1 MCDGEIA
8 AIHFGIWSADEI
20 VKAAVCKITNSKTEG
35 EESVYDERMGS
46 MTADANCVSC
56 GLNTKEC
63 PGHFGCIHLKYPI
76 LHPMYY
82 KLIVNFLKCF
92 CAKCYKLLLTKDH
105 LRLDGIFRFQ
115 GESRFNHILEKME
128 KIDFCYHCDTPK
140 PKIVFV
146 AADSSIYMV
155 YKKSKVLLVEED
167 IKKIFDN
174 ISNDDVKLLGFNPS
188 MVHPK
193 NTIITVLPVIP
204 PVSRPWV
211 PTDGATC
218 DDDLTIQ
225 YQEIVKCNQHLSEE
239 GLNETKIQKHLQTL
253 KFRVKTL
260 INNSQCKARHT
271 NGRPIKDLK
280 KRISGKDGI
289 IRNNLMGKRVD
300 QSGRTVIG
308 PDPTVRTDE
317 LVVPEKMAASLTKPE
332 RVTGFNIEKLREI
345 VNQGR
350 AMQVKR
356 LEEEK
361 DENGR
366 VIILKDG
373 SPKMSWKSHNL
384 EYSIFKRGTELHRED
399 KVIRNGKEI
408 QWQFSPKFAL
418 RPTDKIMRGDKEIS
432 VEMPYKKMFELRIGD
447 VVHRQL
453 QTGDVVMFNRQPT
466 LHKGSML
473 AKRIVVRPGKTL
485 RFSLASAKTFNADFD
500 GDEMNIHAVQD
511 CDATA
516 ELMMLSSTK
525 ANMFSPQASKS
536 NLSIVMDALLASYLM
551 TRDDTPL
558 RRDQFFNICMNGDG
572 WTSQYILDR
581 IKHFQDVC
589 ADLKKRGELKDK
601 DGNEYELSPFTGKGL
616 ISLMLPMTF
625 NYNGKTDGSP
635 SQPIVKVY
643 KGVVYSGA
651 LTKKLL
657 GASQNAWHQLLYKEY
672 NADVAMD
679 FLNNIQFIGNAYL
692 LVRGFTISI
701 KDCIPKN
708 TNLIQDSI
716 SKAYIQAKQISETI
730 QHPKI
735 REARINNTLSKA
747 KDVGMKI
754 AKESMDPDNAFIATV
769 TSGSKGDYFN
779 IAQITGVIGQN
790 ELGGGRI
797 QPTLNNN
804 KRTLSHYRFKE
815 TDIEREF
822 ESRGFIKN
830 SFMKGLNVR
839 EFFLHAMSGR
849 EGVSDTAMKTA
860 QSGYIQRRMIKMM
873 EDLQVKYDGT
883 VRNSY
888 GSIIQWSYG
897 EDGLDRAQTVVL
909 NEQAHICDISRI
921 ADKINMKHSKK

>member
-1 MCDGEIA
+1 
-8 AIHFGIWSADEI
+8 
-20 VKAAVCKITNSKTEG
+20 
-35 EESVYDERMGS
+35 
-46 MTADANCVSC
+46 
-56 GLNTKEC
+56 
-63 PGHFGCIHLKYPI
+63 
-76 LHPMYY
+76 
-82 KLIVNFLKCF
+82 
-92 CAKCYKLLLTKDH
+92 
-105 LRLDGIFRFQ
+105 
-115 GESRFNHILEKME
+115 
-128 KIDFCYHCDTPK
+128 
-140 PKIVFV
+140 
-146 AADSSIYMV
+146 
-155 YKKSKVLLVEED
+155 
-167 IKKIFDN
+167 
-174 ISNDDVKLLGFNPS
+174 
-188 MVHPK
+188 
-193 NTIITVLPVIP
+193 
-204 PVSRPWV
+204 
-211 PTDGATC
+211 
-218 DDDLTIQ
+218 
-225 YQEIVKCNQHLSEE
+225 
-239 GLNETKIQKHLQTL
+239 
-253 KFRVKTL
+253 
-260 INNSQCKARHT
+260 
-271 NGRPIKDLK
+271 
-280 KRISGKDGI
+280 
-289 IRNNLMGKRVD
+289 
-300 QSGRTVIG
+300 
-308 PDPTVRTDE
+308 
-317 LVVPEKMAASLTKPE
+317 
-332 RVTGFNIEKLREI
+332 
-345 VNQGR
+345 
-350 AMQVKR
+350 
-356 LEEEK
+356 
-361 DENGR
+361 
-366 VIILKDG
+366 
-373 SPKMSWKSHNL
+373 
-384 EYSIFKRGTELHRED
+384 
-399 KVIRNGKEI
+399 
-408 QWQFSPKFAL
+408 
-418 RPTDKIMRGDKEIS
+418 
-432 VEMPYKKMFELRIGD
+432 
-447 VVHRQL
+447 
-453 QTGDVVMFNRQPT
+453 
-466 LHKGSML
+466 
-473 AKRIVVRPGKTL
+473 
-485 RFSLASAKTFNADFD
+485 
-500 GDEMNIHAVQD
+500 MNIHAVQD

>member
-1 MCDGEIA
+1 MNNGEIA
-8 AIHFGIWSADEI
+8 AISFGIWSADEI
-20 VKAAVCKITNSKTEG
+20 LKTAVCKITNSKTEG

-56 GLNTKEC
+56 GLSTKEC
-63 PGHFGCIHLKYPI
+63 PGHFGCIVLKYPI

-92 CAKCYKLLLTKDH
+92 CAKCYKFLLTKEH
-105 LRLDGIFRFQ
+105 LRLEGVFRYQ
-115 GESRFNHILEKME
+115 GESRFLNILEKME

-146 AADSSIYMV
+146 ASDSSIYMV
-155 YKKSKVLLVEED
+155 YKKTKILLVEED

-174 ISNDDVKLLGFNPS
+174 ISEDDVRLLGFNPA

-211 PTDGATC
+211 PTEGATC

-239 GLNETKIQKHLQTL
+239 GLPESKIQKHLQTL

-260 INNSQCKARHT
+260 INNSQSKARHT

-317 LVVPEKMAASLTKPE
+317 LVVPDKMAATLTKPE
-332 RVTGFNIEKLREI
+332 RVTSFNINKLRQL
-345 VNQGR
+345 VNEGK
-350 AMQVKR
+350 ASQVKR
-356 LEEEK
+356 MEEEK

-366 VIILKDG
+366 PIIQKDG
-373 SPKMSWKSHNL
+373 TPRMTWKTHNL

-399 KVIRNGKEI
+399 KVFRNGKELQWQFAEKFALRRDDKIIRNGKEV
-408 QWQFSPKFAL
+408 A
-418 RPTDKIMRGDKEIS
+418 
-432 VEMPYKKMFELRIGD
+432 VEMPYKKMFDLRIGD
-447 VVHRQL
+447 IVHRQL

-473 AKRIVVRPGKTL
+473 AKRIIVRPGKTL
-485 RFSLASAKTFNADFD
+485 RFSLASAKTFNADYD

-551 TRDDTPL
+551 SRDDTPL
-558 RRDQFFNICMNGDG
+558 RRDQFYNICMHGDG
-572 WTSQYILDR
+572 WSSQYILDR
-581 IKHFQDVC
+581 IQHFKEVC
-589 ADLKKRGELKDK
+589 AELKERGELKDK
-601 DGNEYELSPFTGKGL
+601 DGNAYDLSPFCGKGL
-616 ISLMLPMTF
+616 ISMMLPRTF
-625 NYNGKTDGSP
+625 NYSKKTDACP
-635 SQPIVKVY
+635 SQPFVKVY
-643 KGVVYSGA
+643 KGVMYSGA
-651 LTKKLL
+651 LNKSIL
-657 GASQNAWHQLLYKEY
+657 GASQNAWHQILYKEY

-679 FLNNIQFIGNAYL
+679 LLNNIQFIGSAYL
-692 LVRGFTISI
+692 LVRGFSI
-701 KDCIPKN
+701 GIVDCIPKK
-708 TNLIQDSI
+708 TNLIQDTI
-716 SKAYIQAKQISETI
+716 SKAYVQAKQISETI

-735 REARINNTLSKA
+735 REGRINNTLSKA

-754 AKESMDPDNAFIATV
+754 AKESMDPDNGFIATV

-779 IAQITGVIGQN
+779 IAQISGVIGQN
-790 ELGGGRI
+790 ELEGGRI
-797 QPTLNNN
+797 KPTLNNN
-804 KRTLSHYRFKE
+804 KRTLYHYKFE
-815 TDIEREF
+815 ENDVEREF

-873 EDLQVKYDGT
+873 EDLQVKYDDT

-888 GSIIQWSYG
+888 GSIVQWAYG
-897 EDGLDRAQTVVL
+897 EDGLDRSQTVVL
-909 NEQAHICDISRI
+909 KEKAQIADLSRI
-921 ADKINMKHSKK
+921 ADRINMKYKK